1 MNSYIP
7 TKPKKYNEH
16 DSFDLDTRLQ
26 QMTFNKIIQNPD
38 EHFEKTFI
46 TNFDLIH
53 HQCRGD
59 KLSHSREY
67 YETLFFKKKSS
78 EIDIK
83 QRDSFVSAAIN
94 SE

>member
-1 MNSYIP
+1 MSCRKNQINSYVL
-7 TKPKKYNEH
+7 TKPKKYNKH

-67 YETLFFKKKSS
+67 YETLFKKNNK
-78 EIDIK
+78 
-83 QRDSFVSAAIN
+83 F
-94 SE
+94 

>member
-1 MNSYIP
+1 
-7 TKPKKYNEH
+7 
-16 DSFDLDTRLQ
+16 
-26 QMTFNKIIQNPD
+26 MTFNKIIQNPD

-67 YETLFFKKKSS
+67 YETLFKKNNK
-78 EIDIK
+78 
-83 QRDSFVSAAIN
+83 F
-94 SE
+94 